1 MNMLKAILEIHT
13 KYITHWR
20 EKLALPEKSNI
31 SQGKMLVGQM
41 EK

>member
-1 MNMLKAILEIHT
+1 MLKAILEIHT
-13 KYITHWR
+13 KYYITHWR
-20 EKLALPEKSNI
+20 EKLALSEKSNI